1 MGVDFMTSIPE
12 IALNDGSKIPQFG
25 LGVFLM
31 KDKDEFMKAINWA
44 IEAGYRHFDTAAFY
58 GNEQWLGEALKNSGL
73 ARDEFFVTSK
83 VWNSDH
89 GYDNTMAA
97 FDKSLQKLGLDYL
110 DLYLIHW
117 PADHYIE
124 SWQAMEALQKA
135 GKIKSIGVS
144 NFKEHHLEDLMAHS
158 DVKPV
163 IDQVETHPYFQQKEL
178 VKYLHDHNIAHEAW
192 SPMGR
197 GSDGIFQD
205 SVLKDIAA
213 KHHKT
218 VAQVILRW
226 HIQRKT
232 VVIPKSIH
240 QERLNENIDIFDFEL
255 TNEDMQK
262 IAEMDTGKRIYK
274 DPDDKE
280 FLEKTAN
287 TPLPE

>member
-1 MGVDFMTSIPE
+1 MAKVPE
-12 IALNDGSKIPQFG
+12 IRFNDGNTIPQIG

-31 KDKDEFMKAINWA
+31 KDKSEFMQAMKWA
-44 IEAGYRHFDTAAFY
+44 IDAGYRHFDTAAFY
-58 GNEQWLGEALKNSGL
+58 GNEQWLGEALKESGL
-73 ARDEFFVTSK
+73 KRDEYFVTSK

-89 GYDNTMAA
+89 GYEKTRHA
-97 FDKSLQKLGLDYL
+97 FDKSLKKLGLDYL

-117 PADHYIE
+117 PSDHYVE
-124 SWQAMEALQKA
+124 TWKAMEDLQKS

-144 NFKEHHLEDLMAHS
+144 NFKEHHLEDLMS
-158 DVKPV
+158 KTDIKPV
-163 IDQVETHPYFQQKEL
+163 IDQVETHPYFQQKKL

-197 GSDGIFQD
+197 GSDGIFDD

-226 HIQRKT
+226 HIQRQT

-240 QERLNENIDIFDFEL
+240 QNRIAENFDIFDFEL
-255 TNEDMQK
+255 NNEDMDR
-262 IAEMDTGKRIYK
+262 IAQLDTGKKIYE
-274 DPDDKE
+274 DPDNQE
-280 FLEKTAN
+280 FLQKTAN

>member
-1 MGVDFMTSIPE
+1 MEVDFMVKVPE
-12 IALNDGSKIPQFG
+12 IEFNDGFKIPQFG

-31 KDKDEFMKAINWA
+31 KDKAEFMEAVKWA
-44 IEAGYRHFDTAAFY
+44 LEAGYRHFDTAAFY
-58 GNEQWLGEALKNSGL
+58 GNEQWLGEALADSGL
-73 ARDEFFVTSK
+73 SRDEFFVTSK
-83 VWNSDH
+83 VWNCDH
-89 GYDNTMAA
+89 GYDETMAA

-117 PADHYIE
+117 PSDHYIE
-124 SWQAMEALQKA
+124 TWQAMEELQKA
-135 GKIKSIGVS
+135 GKVKSIGVS
-144 NFKEHHLEDLMAHS
+144 NFKEHHLEDLMAHT

-197 GSDGIFQD
+197 GSDGIFED
-205 SVLKDIAA
+205 TVLKAIAA

-240 QERLNENIDIFDFEL
+240 QARLKENIDIFDFEL

-262 IAEMDTGKRIYK
+262 IAELDTRKRIYR

-280 FLEKTAN
+280 FL
-287 TPLPE
+287 